1 MRPTDYSEFAIAL
14 DTIRELLRATVVG
27 LMADGFSEEQA
38 RQIATHIITTPAS
51 EEEAY

>member
-1 MRPTDYSEFAIAL
+1 MKPTNYAEFASAL

-38 RQIATHIITTPAS
+38 RQIATHIITTPVS
-51 EEEAY
+51 EEVD

>member
-1 MRPTDYSEFAIAL
+1 MKPLDYVEFASAL

-38 RQIATHIITTPAS
+38 RQIATHIITTPS
-51 EEEAY
+51 EEER